1 MPHHIKNKFYF
12 KKLYLMNMYFA
23 VVVNHKDGTT
33 IGSRGEPLVG
43 GQLLGPGL
51 SINFGSLIKSI
62 ANGNPLS

>member
-1 MPHHIKNKFYF
+1 
-12 KKLYLMNMYFA
+12 MNMYFA

-51 SINFGSLIKSI
+51 SINFGSLVKSI